1 MAHFGL
7 EDEQAERRYS
17 RRGRQTSAQIVE
29 WLLPWIVILAI
40 VVFALWS
47 AGVAGVGR

>member
-1 MAHFGL
+1 MAHSNGPY
-7 EDEQAERRYS
+7 DRHGQ
-17 RRGRQTSAQIVE
+17 QTSAQIVE
-29 WLLPWIVILAI
+29 WLIPWIVILVI